1 VNFAI
6 GMLALN
12 DNTLG
17 GTAETVGDAA
27 PFQYIIHTPDAK
39 RFPLPDSLHEGQ
51 V

>member
-1 VNFAI
+1 MNFAI